1 MFSLANPEALYLLV
15 LIPAAF
21 LLFLFARFARKKAL
35 NRYGNISV
43 LAPLMPEVSKYKPWI
58 RITLMLLALLM
69 IVIVIVRPRAGS
81 KEEVVQVKGSEVM
94 IALDVSNSML
104 ASSTDQSSSVS
115 RLQKSKLMLEKLI
128 NKLDNDK
135 VGLIVFAGNAYTQ
148 LPITSD
154 FVSAK
159 MFLSSINTN
168 MVSTQGTAIGAAIKL
183 AMNSFTPNEES
194 QKAIIVIT
202 DGENHEDDAVGM
214 AKEAHKRG
222 IEVDVIGVGSTKG
235 APIPLGGQGAFLKD
249 DNGQPVT
256 TYLNEQMAQE
266 IAQAGGGIYVSGND
280 NNAVNVIDDQLKSLA
295 KSDLEKIVYSKH
307 AEQFPI
313 FAWIALIL
321 LVGEIFILERKISW
335 LKNITFFSNK
345 NEDKNNA

>member
-1 MFSLANPEALYLLV
+1 M
-15 LIPAAF
+15 
-21 LLFLFARFARKKAL
+21 
-35 NRYGNISV
+35 
-43 LAPLMPEVSKYKPWI
+43 
-58 RITLMLLALLM
+58 
-69 IVIVIVRPRAGS
+69 
-81 KEEVVQVKGSEVM
+81 QVKGIEVM

-194 QKAIIVIT
+194 QKTIIVIT
-202 DGENHEDDAVGM
+202 NGENHEDDAIGM
-214 AKEAHKRG
+214 AKEAQKRG
-222 IEVDVIGVGSTKG
+222 IQINVIGVGSTKG
-235 APIPLGGQGAFLKD
+235 APIPLGGPGAFLKD
-249 DNGQPVT
+249 ENGQPVT
-256 TYLNEQMAQE
+256 TYLNEEMAQN
-266 IAQAGGGIYVSGND
+266 IAQSGGGIYVSGND
-280 NNAVNVIDDQLKSLA
+280 NNAVNVIDNQLKSLA
-295 KSDLEKIVYSKH
+295 KSDMEKVVYSKH
-307 AEQFPI
+307 NEQFPI
-313 FAWIALIL
+313 FAWMALFLLIA
-321 LVGEIFILERKISW
+321 EIFILESKISW
-335 LKNITFFSNK
+335 LKNITFFSTK
-345 NEDKNNA
+345 NENQNNA